1 MIKAVFQQLDDF
13 FFLRDMFPIREM
25 LNKFSTEGCGIYCK
39 LLKER
44 LLSFWDVSKGNLLIL
59 SNLLILVYATNAT

>member
-1 MIKAVFQQLDDF
+1 MT
-13 FFLRDMFPIREM
+13 FFLRSVFPVREM
-25 LNKFSTEGCGIYCK
+25 LDKFSMEGCGIYRR

>member
-1 MIKAVFQQLDDF
+1 
-13 FFLRDMFPIREM
+13 MFPIREM